1 MSDEKKEVKAA
12 PEAAK
17 APVKPDVAKAPK
29 AAPEA
34 AKTPACAK
42 VHTDGEK
49 IAALM
54 KYLGLSFKHDAD
66 RLLVVK

>member
-34 AKTPACAK
+34 AKAAACAK

-54 KYLGLSFKHDAD
+54 KDLGLSFKHDAD